1 MSYLISILFYQP
13 IFNVLMV
20 FYELFGQNLGWAI
33 IAIAAIAKLI
43 TIPITKK
50 QLDSAEKMKV
60 FQEKSAQIRK
70 KYGKN
75 KEKMNEELAKLSAKY
90 MPAQLGGCLPLIISL
105 ILLFQIRGVVIDL
118 VNQGYHS
125 FNEVAYVESLK
136 KEEDSIM
143 YSPEEEFEPGEYTL
157 EIKAEASNGVEFDKT
172 YTFEI
177 VNDVD
182 ERLQELEIIEKE
194 KSEEERVTEMEEQAD
209 MNDANRATDVAVFLP
224 LLESE
229 EENIQTVTLSR
240 FLLVFP
246 AERAEFN
253 LLTDRTPLFEVFIRP
268 PSRESITSV
277 EMLLNGEDVTEKATV
292 TQGDEINLNFWGMN
306 LSRVG
311 VDFYGDWVAF
321 TPYLVLAFGV
331 ALTQYLITKVQ
342 MSVQEGQ
349 KSKKTEEKKKKKNTP
364 EEPDFSEIMQQST
377 KQMVYFMPIFT
388 ALLSLGIVGGRG
400 NGTSIFPAAV
410 SLFWTAQ
417 NGFVIIQLVIS
428 RREEVKEWLVKK
440 LTKIQPHTSELK

>member
-1 MSYLISILFYQP
+1 
-13 IFNVLMV
+13 
-20 FYELFGQNLGWAI
+20 
-33 IAIAAIAKLI
+33 
-43 TIPITKK
+43 
-50 QLDSAEKMKV
+50 
-60 FQEKSAQIRK
+60 
-70 KYGKN
+70 
-75 KEKMNEELAKLSAKY
+75 
-90 MPAQLGGCLPLIISL
+90 
-105 ILLFQIRGVVIDL
+105 
-118 VNQGYHS
+118 
-125 FNEVAYVESLK
+125 
-136 KEEDSIM
+136 
-143 YSPEEEFEPGEYTL
+143 
-157 EIKAEASNGVEFDKT
+157 
-172 YTFEI
+172 
-177 VNDVD
+177 
-182 ERLQELEIIEKE
+182 
-194 KSEEERVTEMEEQAD
+194 MEEQAD

-417 NGFVIIQLVIS
+417 NGFVIIQLVIF